1 MNKLSKKLFTA
12 IFAAIVIAG
21 CLYAGRGEYIDD
33 VLVGMSVRKYQA
45 IRTHLGDASDS
56 EIVDEYISNRQ
67 YWDSII
73 IE

>member
-1 MNKLSKKLFTA
+1 MRRKNLLTA
-12 IFAAIVIAG
+12 ILALVVMIA

-33 VLVGMSVRKYQA
+33 VLVGMSNEKYQA
-45 IRTHLGDASDS
+45 IRNHLGNASNS
-56 EIVDEYISNRQ
+56 EIVDEYIDNRQ

>member
-1 MNKLSKKLFTA
+1 MSKKHKNLLTA
-12 IFAAIVIAG
+12 ILALIVMIA
-21 CLYAGRGEYIDD
+21 CLYAGRGEYVDD
-33 VLVGMSVRKYQA
+33 VLVGMSKEKYQA
-45 IRTHLGDASDS
+45 IRTHLGDASNS

>member
-21 CLYAGRGEYIDD
+21 CLYAGRGEYVDD
-33 VLVGMSVRKYQA
+33 ILVSMSFEKYQA
-45 IRTHLGDASDS
+45 IHDHLGGASDS

>member
-1 MNKLSKKLFTA
+1 MSKNHKKLLTA
-12 IFAAIVIAG
+12 IFALVVMIA
-21 CLYAGRGEYIDD
+21 CLYAGRGEYVDD
-33 VLVGMSVRKYQA
+33 VLVSMSFEKYQA
-45 IRTHLGDASDS
+45 IHDHLGGASDS